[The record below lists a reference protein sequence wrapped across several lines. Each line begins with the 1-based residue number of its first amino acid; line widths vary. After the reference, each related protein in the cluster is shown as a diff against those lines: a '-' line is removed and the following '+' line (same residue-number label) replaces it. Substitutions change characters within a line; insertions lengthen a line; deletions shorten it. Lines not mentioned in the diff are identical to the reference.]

1 MASKKLTS
9 EEFISFVYLFAS
21 AFSAGAAPVFKVDA
35 SKIKNRFFFRV
46 KTKDNLTYGLKP
58 FIEHEL
64 DEVGTFGSIDVLF
77 KKAHP
82 KIMLREQL
90 ITFDELVNEFSLDKA
105 ALAIAVVKKFKTVIA
120 STIKSYSLKGE
131 SKMSFHTFLG
141 YECYDN
147 DIFVKPSVDKSL
159 GYTADVSTIEELM
172 VWADLNNGVH

>member
-1 MASKKLTS
+1 MASRRLTS
-9 EEFISFVYLFAS
+9 EEAISFVYSFVP
-21 AFSAGAAPVFKVDA
+21 AFSAGAVPAFKVET
-35 SKIKNRFFFRV
+35 SKTKNRFFFRI

-58 FIEHEL
+58 FIGYEL
-64 DEVGTFGSIDVLF
+64 NEVGTFGGIDALF

-105 ALAIAVVKKFKTVIA
+105 ALAAAIVKKFKTVIS
-120 STIKSYSLKGE
+120 STIMSYSYKDK

-141 YECYDN
+141 YECRDN
-147 DIFVKPSVDKSL
+147 SFWVKPNVDTSL
-159 GYTADVSTIEELM
+159 GDTAEVSTIEELM